1 MKFIDQTDI
10 EVHAGDGGNGI
21 VAFRREARVS
31 RGGPSGGDGGN
42 GGSIYFVG
50 DPGMN
55 TLLSAKLTRIVR
67 GNEGGN
73 GRNKDQTG
81 ANGKDVI
88 FKVPFGTLV
97 YFGKKLICDVIDE
110 EKYLVATGGK
120 GGRGNSRF
128 KSARNT
134 APTLSENGTKG
145 ESFDFSLELKV
156 LADVGFVGKPSA
168 GKSTILAK
176 VSNAKP
182 KIADYSFTTL
192 TPQLGFV
199 HVDENSFVAADLPG
213 LIEGAS
219 QGKGLGYE
227 FLRHIERC
235 RVIAHIIDFGSEEK
249 NPIEDYVGINKELK
263 DYKLGLDDRAQVVI
277 ANKSDLPLFKEHLE
291 IFKKKFPKVEVVE
304 VSAMTETNIMNAK
317 RALYQAFI
325 TSNEIEYKHEE
336 EHEVT
341 IELED
346 DVIVN
351 REILG
356 LFDVTGAA
364 VERIYQKIPLTTS
377 ENFMRFNKLMK
388 DIGVWDELRRQGIE
402 NDDTVRIFGYEF
414 EWRDE

>member
-1 MKFIDQTDI
+1 MKFIDQTNI
-10 EVHAGDGGNGI
+10 EVHAGNGGNGI

-31 RGGPSGGDGGN
+31 RGGPSGGDGGS
-42 GGSIYFVG
+42 GGNIYFTG

-55 TLLSAKLTRIVR
+55 TLLSAKMARIIR
-67 GNEGGN
+67 GNPGGN

-88 FKVPFGTLV
+88 FNVPFGTLV
-97 YFGKKLICDVIDE
+97 YNGKKLICDVIDNK
-110 EKYLVATGGK
+110 KYLVATGGR

-128 KSARNT
+128 KSSRNT
-134 APTLSENGTKG
+134 APTLCENGTKG
-145 ESFDFSLELKV
+145 ESFEFKLELKV
-156 LADVGFVGKPSA
+156 LADIGFVGKPSA
-168 GKSTILAK
+168 GKSTTLSKI
-176 VSNAKP
+176 SNAKP

-199 HVDENSFVAADLPG
+199 HTDNNSFVVADLPG

-219 QGKGLGYE
+219 HGRGLGHE

-235 RVIAHIIDFGSEEK
+235 RVIAHIIDFGDANK
-249 NPIEDYVGINKELK
+249 DPVQDYININKELV
-263 DYKLGLDDRAQVVI
+263 DYKLGLGERKQVVV
-277 ANKSDLPLFKEHLE
+277 ANKLDLIMFNEHLKV
-291 IFKKKFPKVEVVE
+291 FKKEFPNVELVE
-304 VSAMTETNIMNAK
+304 ISAMAEKNISNLK
-317 RALYQAFI
+317 RVLYKALI
-325 TSNEIEYKHEE
+325 NSKVIEYEYEDEE
-336 EHEVT
+336 EVT

-346 DVIVN
+346 DVIVK

-356 LFDVTGAA
+356 LYEVTGAA

-388 DIGVWDELRRQGIE
+388 DIGVWDELRRKGIQ

-414 EWRDE
+414 EWSDM